1 MYYNSNSGTYI
12 NQSPIDVEDNNP
24 KLYAY
29 AFDSNTGIDPF
40 ELMAVF
46 YHAEDINII
55 GDIDPSIGCSS
66 LDFNLAGRG

>member
-1 MYYNSNSGTYI
+1 MCYDSNSGTYI
-12 NQSPIDVEDNNP
+12 NQSPIDVEGNNP

-46 YHAEDINII
+46 YHAEDII
-55 GDIDPSIGCSS
+55 GDIDPSIGRSS
-66 LDFNLAGRG
+66 LDSNPAGRC

>member
-1 MYYNSNSGTYI
+1 MSKVITRI
-12 NQSPIDVEDNNP
+12 
-24 KLYAY
+24 YAY

-46 YHAEDINII
+46 YHAEDII